1 MNKRLISFLLCLVL
15 FFSITICAFASTDI
29 SKIQP
34 DTYYGS
40 VVIIGETYHEPN
52 AVVINYDKYT
62 KTTIIYP
69 VYVPETIYE
78 EVYIEENN
86 NTEQKNTNNN
96 TNNNTSEEGAYAP
109 TKLAEDIFIL
119 VNQARM
125 DAEVNTVSYNNKDLQ
140 DAADLRAK
148 EIAEKF
154 EHTRPDGTDC
164 FTAFPK
170 DYVVAGENII
180 QADEPIATA
189 NNMMNSWMESEGHR
203 KNILLADFTQM
214 AVGIYEKDGVVY
226 AAQLFIG

>member
-1 MNKRLISFLLCLVL
+1 MNKHLISFILCFILLISLP
-15 FFSITICAFASTDI
+15 IIAFASTDV

-40 VVIIGETYHEPN
+40 IVIIGQTYHEPN
-52 AVVINYDKYT
+52 AVVMNYDKTT

-69 VYVPETIYE
+69 VYVPETVYE
-78 EVYIEENN
+78 EVYIEKNN
-86 NTEQKNTNNN
+86 NTQQENTTSNN
-96 TNNNTSEEGAYAP
+96 TPEEGAYAP

-125 DAEVNTVSYNNKDLQ
+125 DAEVNTVSYNNKELQ
-140 DAADLRAK
+140 DVADLRAK

-154 EHTRPDGTDC
+154 EHTRPDGTEC